1 MAQVQQYIRSEQDT
15 NPVVSDSIQTQF
27 QDKAELLQLTERLG
41 ELKFRKV
48 PVYAKCMHG
57 SAQGSHIYGVMN
69 VQLKMVP
76 LTNFI
81 YICLC
86 QNVCRF

>member
-27 QDKAELLQLTERLG
+27 QDKGELLQLTERLG

-48 PVYAKCMHG
+48 PVYAYAKCMHG
-57 SAQGSHIYGVMN
+57 SAQG
-69 VQLKMVP
+69 
-76 LTNFI
+76 
-81 YICLC
+81 
-86 QNVCRF
+86 VCKQKLEVIISKS